1 MEIFPELLGE
11 IGKFIIII
19 RDYTAGRSSKKK
31 KKKSSDINDMNSPN
45 KQFDLLDIV

>member
-31 KKKSSDINDMNSPN
+31 KKSSDINDMNSPN